1 MSQAL
6 AEFEVVGL
14 STNVA
19 FLGRL
24 IASQAFSAA
33 DIDTGLIER
42 HHAQLFPAAAP
53 APLPVLALA
62 VAALSLSERQP
73 SEDPWAQTTGWRMNA
88 RLVRT
93 LSFQE
98 AAGECLLQV
107 SYGREGMRLQTAQ
120 GEVLLSEIVGAG
132 VRVKLSL
139 NGRPTEANV
148 VRSGDNIHVFHG
160 GQHWTLVWNDPI
172 THAGGHEA
180 DGGRLTAPMPGK
192 IVALLVDAGAQ
203 VEKGAPLLIMEAM
216 KMEHTIS
223 APSRGK
229 VTQLLYRVGDQVAE
243 GAQLLSFEQ
252 EKN

>member
-1 MSQAL
+1 
-6 AEFEVVGL
+6 
-14 STNVA
+14 
-19 FLGRL
+19 
-24 IASQAFSAA
+24 
-33 DIDTGLIER
+33 
-42 HHAQLFPAAAP
+42 
-53 APLPVLALA
+53 
-62 VAALSLSERQP
+62 
-73 SEDPWAQTTGWRMNA
+73 MNA

-139 NGRPTEANV
+139 DGRPTEANV